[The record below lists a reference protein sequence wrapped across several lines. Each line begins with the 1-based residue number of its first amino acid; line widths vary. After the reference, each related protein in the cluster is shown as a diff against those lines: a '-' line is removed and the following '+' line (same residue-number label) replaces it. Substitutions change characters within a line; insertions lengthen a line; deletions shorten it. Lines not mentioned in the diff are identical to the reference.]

1 MSEKYIPKTQTEKVN
16 YLMSTDDR
24 REGHIKELQKD
35 VRTLTTSLDNLTT
48 AIVGSSLNNNKG
60 LIKLIEEIEVKVD
73 RIKDENISHKKDI
86 DSIKFWGRGASGLL
100 FASILVLI
108 NYIKDRL

>member
-1 MSEKYIPKTQTEKVN
+1 MEN
-16 YLMSTDDR
+16 
-24 REGHIKELQKD
+24 KEILHKID
-35 VRTLTTSLDNLTT
+35 SLDSHFKVYKQDMQDVKDSLKE
-48 AIVGSSLNNNKG
+48 VRSLLGGSTLNGNKG
-60 LIKLIEEIEVKVD
+60 FIHLMETVEEKADTMQTKIELMQ
-73 RIKDENISHKKDI
+73 KDI

>member
-1 MSEKYIPKTQTEKVN
+1 MDN
-16 YLMSTDDR
+16 
-24 REGHIKELQKD
+24 KEILHKID
-35 VRTLTTSLDNLTT
+35 SLDSHFKVYKQDMQDVKDSLKE
-48 AIVGSSLNNNKG
+48 VRSLLGGSTLNGNKG
-60 LIKLIEEIEVKVD
+60 FIHLMETVEEKADTMQTKIELMQ
-73 RIKDENISHKKDI
+73 KDI